1 MKIRYL
7 LAIVGLAISVALPV
21 LVQEKDSFD
30 LASADFVRI
39 SPFRRSANV
48 DGVDWLS
55 PASGSLPLNPWGH

>member
-21 LVQEKDSFD
+21 LVQEKNSID

-48 DGVDWLS
+48 YGVDRLL
-55 PASGSLPLNPWGH
+55 PAS

>member
-7 LAIVGLAISVALPV
+7 LAIDERCFAGPRPRKRLL
-21 LVQEKDSFD
+21 D
-30 LASADFVRI
+30 LASDDFVRI

-55 PASGSLPLNPWGH
+55 PASGS